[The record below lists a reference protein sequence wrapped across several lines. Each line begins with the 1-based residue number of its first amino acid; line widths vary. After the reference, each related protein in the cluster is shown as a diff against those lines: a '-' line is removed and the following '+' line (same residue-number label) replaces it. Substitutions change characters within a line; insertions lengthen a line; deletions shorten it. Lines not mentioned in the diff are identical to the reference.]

1 MKILDQNPQRIKA
14 SNYAGTTGQDRN
26 LTGKHP
32 EASHDNFGSLRLIQI
47 SSSLHGLIAERLL
60 SVCCWVFWLWFLR
73 FPCAHI
79 RANAIKH
86 FFLNYK
92 TLIGKTRTLL
102 QQLLILRKKLSS
114 EINYK
119 FRMGLVRLE
128 IRSKDIIS
136 AIPHP
141 G

>member
-14 SNYAGTTGQDRN
+14 SNYPGTTEQERN
-26 LTGKHP
+26 LTGKHS
-32 EASHDNFGSLRLIQI
+32 EVSHDNFFGSLRLTQI
-47 SSSLHGLIAERLL
+47 SSFLHGLIAERLL
-60 SVCCWVFWLWFLR
+60 SVCCWVFWFLR

-79 RANAIKH
+79 RANAIKY

-102 QQLLILRKKLSS
+102 QQLLILRKKLLS

-119 FRMGLVRLE
+119 LRMG
-128 IRSKDIIS
+128 IGS
-136 AIPHP
+136 
-141 G
+141 